1 MKIDVGNLHT
11 TYQDLKSQQDLK
23 NRYKIEIV
31 HIKITSITLTHR
43 HHDLELRSWI
53 LSPFIIDN

>member
-1 MKIDVGNLHT
+1 MCSGFDNHDPNL
-11 TYQDLKSQQDLK
+11 
-23 NRYKIEIV
+23 V